1 MEETADTLMDQVP
14 DAEEVPGEEPGNTS
28 EHEPEVQRGT
38 AAATYPVPLSTHE
51 EVFASRDIF
60 IDTLQ
65 KFHLSFFGTPLGRVP
80 QVAGKELDLH
90 VLYTQVTEK
99 GGLDEVIKEK
109 RWKEISSA
117 FNFPATCTSGS
128 FTLRKYYAKLLH
140 DYEQVYYFRKEG
152 APVPPPVFAVLA
164 TGKGSD
170 VGTPVEVKQPKK
182 KQKKSHPTETPTQPL
197 PMPQLPD
204 ISALV
209 GSTVSGSVDSAFE
222 FGYFIT
228 VNVNGQDY
236 KGVLYQSPEARGEP
250 LINPTFFPS
259 ISAALGADGNPMTPA
274 SIGHKK
280 KKKYMLFAFLSLFA
294 TARWNS
300 ANRTAALSCL
310 GGAKSQPRTLQLF
323 EAG

>member
-152 APVPPPVFAVLA
+152 APVPPP
-164 TGKGSD
+164 
-170 VGTPVEVKQPKK
+170 
-182 KQKKSHPTETPTQPL
+182 
-197 PMPQLPD
+197 D

-236 KGVLYQSPEARGEP
+236 KATP
-250 LINPTFFPS
+250 LLQLFFQLLS
-259 ISAALGADGNPMTPA
+259 FMLETELGADGNPMTPA

-280 KKKYMLFAFLSLFA
+280 KKKGDAKPKDPNAPKPNKTAFNYF
-294 TARWNS
+294 
-300 ANRTAALSCL
+300 
-310 GGAKSQPRTLQLF
+310 
-323 EAG
+323 